1 MSKRKKLEAEPHIIE
16 VEATEIDGKK
26 RERLADGKFKPHVK
40 TEINSALVEKMA
52 GLGIPLRMMAAQIG
66 IDDNTIERH
75 YKEEF
80 LLGQTKATTSVAQ
93 RLFDIAMGDDKRSA
107 LPACIFWMKCRAR
120 WSEVGRNPDIMV
132 NVNTASMEN
141 MVIENKHLEDFK
153 KRWDAT
159 TEANY

>member
-1 MSKRKKLEAEPHIIE
+1 MSRRKKPDAEPHIIE
-16 VEATEIDGKK
+16 VEATEVDGKK
-26 RERLADGKFKPHVK
+26 PERFPDGKFKPHVK

-93 RLFDIAMGDDKRSA
+93 RLYDIAMGDDKRTA

-120 WSEVGRNPDIMV
+120 WSEVGKNPDIMV
-132 NVNTASMEN
+132 NVNTSSMEN
-141 MVIENKHLEDFK
+141 VQIENKQLEDFR

-159 TEANY
+159 TETDY